1 MRNAPVKTEHPSLVQ
16 ERLPHPDE
24 SRAIQLGLPLDEYI
38 DQVAQDLHQR
48 VEHQRWL
55 AQQVIAGDG
64 RPRPRGACCQWVECP
79 RLERLRAALGET
91 AEVLEQTRTSFKSK
105 RLEVMRKKLTDLL
118 AGG

>member
-1 MRNAPVKTEHPSLVQ
+1 MP
-16 ERLPHPDE
+16 LPGP
-24 SRAIQLGLPLDEYI
+24 GLPEYI

-55 AQQVIAGDG
+55 ARQLVTRAGPSRSHG
-64 RPRPRGACCQWVECP
+64 TCCQWVECP
-79 RLERLRAALGET
+79 RLERLRAALRET
-91 AEVLEQTRTSFKSK
+91 TEVLEQTRTSFKCK